1 MTCNHCRPCR
11 KMREILEEMLKP
23 INSHFLSSK
32 MKTMMKSLLSGSGLR
47 AMRYERKAAG
57 HTPPPPLNGGKG
69 AIFICC

>member
-1 MTCNHCRPCR
+1 
-11 KMREILEEMLKP
+11 MREILEEMLKP

-57 HTPPPPLNGGKG
+57 HTPLLP
-69 AIFICC
+69 